1 MLPSIPDRQ
10 QEQTKGRI
18 MERETFKS
26 RLGFILISAGCAI
39 GIGNVWRFPYV
50 VGNNGGGIFVLIY
63 IFFLIVL
70 GIPIMSMEFSVGRAS
85 RKSVVKAYTSLEKP
99 GSKWHFMGYAS
110 MIGNYLLMMYY
121 TTVAGWMLYYCYAT
135 AIGKLSNLN
144 STDIAKHF
152 SDLTGSPVTM
162 ILFTFIVIIIGFLIC
177 SLGLQNG
184 VEKITKPMMLALLA
198 IMVILAINSITID
211 GGAEGLKFYLYPN
224 LEKIQSKGWFKVI
237 VAAMNQSFFTLSLGI
252 GSMLI
257 FGSYQSD
264 KTSILKESSTIAA
277 LDTFVAITAG
287 LIIFPACFAFGVNPD
302 SGESL
307 VFITLPNIFNSM
319 SLGRLWGSL
328 FFLFMTFAAFST
340 VIAVFENICSITMD
354 IWNISRKK
362 ASVINIFV
370 LFVTSLPCIF
380 GYNILSNVKPFG
392 QPHFLAFE
400 DYLVSN
406 ILLPIG
412 SLVLVLF
419 CTCKGGWGID
429 NYFKEANKG
438 DGIKMPRWLTPYL
451 KFVIPVIILIVFLS
465 GILG

>member
-1 MLPSIPDRQ
+1 
-10 QEQTKGRI
+10 

-70 GIPIMSMEFSVGRAS
+70 GIPVMSMEFAIGRAS
-85 RKSVVKAYTSLEKP
+85 RKSIVKAYTSLEKP
-99 GSKWHFMGYAS
+99 KSKWHFMGYAS

-121 TTVAGWMLYYCYAT
+121 TTVAGWMLYYCFAT
-135 AIGKLSNLN
+135 ATNRLSGLD
-144 STDIAKHF
+144 SAGIAEHF
-152 SDLTGSPVTM
+152 SNLTGSPVTL
-162 ILFTFIVIIIGFLIC
+162 IIFTFLVIIIGFLVC

-198 IMVILAINSITID
+198 IMVILAINSMTID
-211 GGAEGLKFYLYPN
+211 GGAEGLKFYLYPD
-224 LEKIQSKGWFKVI
+224 LKKIQEIGWFKVI

-264 KTSILKESSTIAA
+264 KTSILKESTTIAA

-370 LFVTSLPCIF
+370 LSIASLPCIF
-380 GYNILSNVKPFG
+380 GYNILSGIKPLG
-392 QPHFLAFE
+392 QPHFLALE

-419 CTCKGGWGID
+419 CTWKGGWGID
-429 NYFKEANKG
+429 NYFKEVNKG

>member
-1 MLPSIPDRQ
+1 
-10 QEQTKGRI
+10 

-70 GIPIMSMEFSVGRAS
+70 GIPVMSMEFSVGRAS
-85 RKSVVKAYTSLEKP
+85 RKSIVKAYTSLEKP
-99 GSKWHFMGYAS
+99 KTKWHFMGYAS

-121 TTVAGWMLYYCYAT
+121 TTVAGWMLYYCFAT
-135 AIGKLSNLN
+135 ATGKLSGLDA
-144 STDIAKHF
+144 SGISQHF
-152 SDLTGSPVTM
+152 SNLTGSPVTM
-162 ILFTFIVIIIGFLIC
+162 IIFTFIVITIGFLIC

-184 VEKITKPMMLALLA
+184 VEKITKPMMLVLLV
-198 IMVILAINSITID
+198 IMVILAINSLTIP
-211 GGAEGLKFYLYPN
+211 GGAEGLKFYLYPDIAQVN
-224 LEKIQSKGWFKVI
+224 KIGWFKVI
-237 VAAMNQSFFTLSLGI
+237 VAAMNQAFFTLSLGI

-319 SLGRLWGSL
+319 PLGRLWGSL

-340 VIAVFENICSITMD
+340 VIAVFENICSITID

-370 LFVTSLPCIF
+370 LFITSLPCIF
-380 GYNILSNVKPFG
+380 GYNILSDVKPFG

-406 ILLPIG
+406 LLLPIG
-412 SLVLVLF
+412 SLILVLF
-419 CTCKGGWGID
+419 CTWKGGWGID
-429 NYFKEANKG
+429 NFFKEVNKG
-438 DGIKMPRWLTPYL
+438 DGPKLSRRLIPYL
-451 KFVIPVIILIVFLS
+451 KYVIPVIILIVFLS
-465 GILG
+465 GIFG

>member
-1 MLPSIPDRQ
+1 
-10 QEQTKGRI
+10 

-63 IFFLIVL
+63 IFFLIIL
-70 GIPIMSMEFSVGRAS
+70 GIPVMSMEFSIGRAS
-85 RKSVVKAYTSLEKP
+85 RKSIVKAYTSLEKP

-121 TTVAGWMLYYCYAT
+121 TTVAGWMLYYCFAT
-135 AIGKLSNLN
+135 ATNRLSGL
-144 STDIAKHF
+144 DAAGIANHF
-152 SDLTGSPVTM
+152 ANLTGSPVTM
-162 ILFTFIVIIIGFLIC
+162 IIFTFIVITIGFLIC

-184 VEKITKPMMLALLA
+184 VEKITKPMMLALLV
-198 IMVILAINSITID
+198 IMVILAINSLTIS
-211 GGAEGLKFYLYPN
+211 GGAEGLKFYLYPDIAQIN
-224 LEKIQSKGWFKVI
+224 KIGWFKVI
-237 VAAMNQSFFTLSLGI
+237 VAAMNQAFFTLSLGI

-264 KTSILKESSTIAA
+264 KSSILKESSTIAA

-370 LFVTSLPCIF
+370 LFITSLPCIF

-412 SLVLVLF
+412 SLILVLF
-419 CTCKGGWGID
+419 CTWKGGWGID
-429 NYFKEANKG
+429 NFFNEVNKG
-438 DGIKMPRWLTPYL
+438 DGPKLSRRLIPYL
-451 KFVIPVIILIVFLS
+451 KYVIPVIILIVFLS
-465 GILG
+465 GIIG

>member
-1 MLPSIPDRQ
+1 
-10 QEQTKGRI
+10 

-70 GIPIMSMEFSVGRAS
+70 GIPVMSMEFSVGRAS
-85 RKSVVKAYTSLEKP
+85 RKSIVKAYTTLEKP

-121 TTVAGWMLYYCYAT
+121 TTVAGWMLYYCFAT
-135 AIGKLSNLN
+135 ATGKLSNLN
-144 STDIAKHF
+144 SSDIAQHF
-152 SDLTGSPVTM
+152 SNLTGSPVTM
-162 ILFTFIVIIIGFLIC
+162 IIFTFIVITIGFLIC

-184 VEKITKPMMLALLA
+184 VEKITKPMMLALLV
-198 IMVILAINSITID
+198 IMIILAINSLTIE
-211 GGAEGLKFYLYPN
+211 GGAEGLKFYLYPDIAQIN
-224 LEKIQSKGWFKVI
+224 KIGWFKVI
-237 VAAMNQSFFTLSLGI
+237 VAAMNQAFFTLSLGI

-264 KTSILKESSTIAA
+264 RTSILKESSTIAA

-319 SLGRLWGSL
+319 PLGRIWGSL

-370 LFVTSLPCIF
+370 LFITSLPCIF

-406 ILLPIG
+406 LLLPIG
-412 SLVLVLF
+412 SLILVLF
-419 CTCKGGWGID
+419 CTWKGGWGID
-429 NYFKEANKG
+429 NFFKEVNKG
-438 DGIKMPRWLTPYL
+438 DGPKLSRKLTPYL
-451 KFVIPVIILIVFLS
+451 KYVVPVIILIVFLS
-465 GILG
+465 GIIG